1 MLKRFNE
8 LKLQTRLIL
17 ILAPALLVGVVV
29 SGNALRT
36 LNRVDGLG
44 YDVIIDSRDA
54 AAALEAGNQVS
65 RMKLAV
71 VNYVVTGQ
79 PDYYEEEAR
88 HRAAVGEYMGLATTY
103 DHWLLFDEVDL
114 GMTAMLDAIKAALA
128 EYDDH
133 WAEVAAASDIESATP
148 PGQAAIAAADEALAG
163 LDDIYFLMLDYQDK
177 SINKAE
183 NQVTLLAFSSL
194 CGMGLFV
201 GLIGLTMVLINRQV
215 AAPLATLLAAADGL
229 AGEEFDPA
237 PVEKLA
243 GRQDEVGYLARTLL
257 RTVEEVRADE
267 QRLQAEAA
275 DLREQLA
282 NLGGG

>member
-88 HRAAVGEYMGLATTY
+88 HR
-103 DHWLLFDEVDL
+103 
-114 GMTAMLDAIKAALA
+114 
-128 EYDDH
+128 
-133 WAEVAAASDIESATP
+133 
-148 PGQAAIAAADEALAG
+148 AAIAAADEALAG